1 MEHIVCGS
9 SQRPDAVLPAM
20 EGTRHEE
27 EMTVAQF
34 MEDIVLSS
42 RPWIKQPDNKGGLAS
57 KLSTLGAHI
66 PLCLCVCLSL
76 HVPCMASSTSSLLDY
91 SRVQAPLSVQHPSC
105 RTRLLTECDFMQLSI
120 GELSRPSRRDATTET
135 LFSDGAMQ
143 HLLPLIDTRYGG
155 TSTRPRVILA
165 EIVCENL

>member
-1 MEHIVCGS
+1 VEVFKSSISERLTMEHIVCGS

-42 RPWIKQPDNKGGLAS
+42 RPWIKQPDNKGSLAS

-66 PLCLCVCLSL
+66 PLSLCLPFFTRSL
-76 HVPCMASSTSSLLDY
+76 HGIEHVISP
-91 SRVQAPLSVQHPSC
+91 
-105 RTRLLTECDFMQLSI
+105 RLLSCASPLVCSTPFLPHS
-120 GELSRPSRRDATTET
+120 A
-135 LFSDGAMQ
+135 SDR
-143 HLLPLIDTRYGG
+143 I
-155 TSTRPRVILA
+155 
-165 EIVCENL
+165 